1 MGRNYLENYVQYKG
15 KKYKLTKGLALNL
28 NNKEINEITEIKG
41 LENLTNLQRL
51 NLRSNNIT
59 EIKGLENLKNLVHLD
74 LCFNQISEIK
84 GLENLNKLILLNLEN
99 NQISEIN
106 GLENLTHLNYLYL
119 NGNNISL
126 ETFDYIGEGFSIF
139 EYVKNPY
146 NYVEYCRK
154 LKEQKVM
161 EKKLD
166 ISIEFQARNFAL
178 NIINTLLNKENPTK
192 KDIKYFGKTVEIM
205 LKNLEQDV
213 RILCMKFIDDVIQNN
228 DIKTFP
234 RLKKYLKVG
243 LKTVWSALNLMF

>member
-41 LENLTNLQRL
+41 LENLANLQRL
-51 NLRSNNIT
+51 NLRNNNIT

-74 LCFNQISEIK
+74 LHFNQISEIK

-99 NQISEIN
+99 NQISEIK

-119 NGNNISL
+119 NGNKISL
-126 ETFDYIGEGFSIF
+126 ETFDYIGGGFSIF
-139 EYVKNPY
+139 EYVNNPY

-161 EKKLD
+161 EKKSD
-166 ISIEFQARNFAL
+166 ISIEFQARNYAL
-178 NIINTLLNKENPTK
+178 NVIKTLLNKKNPTK
-192 KDIKYFGKTVEIM
+192 KDIIDFSKKVEII
-205 LKNLEQDV
+205 LKNMEQDV
-213 RILCMKFIDDVIQNN
+213 RILCIKFIDEVIQSK
-228 DIKTFP
+228 DLKTFP
-234 RLKKYLKVG
+234 RLKKYSKVG
-243 LKTVWSALNLMF
+243 LKTAWSALCLMF